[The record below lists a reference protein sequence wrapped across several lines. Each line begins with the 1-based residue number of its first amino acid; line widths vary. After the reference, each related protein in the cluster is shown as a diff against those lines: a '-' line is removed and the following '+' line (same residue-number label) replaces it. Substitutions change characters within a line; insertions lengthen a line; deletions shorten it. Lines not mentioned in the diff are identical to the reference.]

1 MLKLR
6 TSSKI
11 PMGNLNTN
19 THVMSDMEIYIF
31 LSKTVAFS
39 DSWSWELGQDNK
51 QSQSSKPIKPISRK
65 YVLIGFTLPFFLPV
79 KKNFEQVKH
88 KMHESWNLYLH

>member
-31 LSKTVAFS
+31 LFKTVAFS

-65 YVLIGFTLPFFLPV
+65 YVLIGFTLPVFYLL
-79 KKNFEQVKH
+79 KKSTFI
-88 KMHESWNLYLH
+88 